1 MISTH
6 SCLWPKASGAVFKDR
21 AEPCKNTASKGLAT
35 KGHWFLSLVTG
46 LWYRENEKKEVFMEE
61 RARKHR
67 KDIKKA
73 FEADISVKKDQK
85 SSPVYL
91 TVGNDINEACED

>member
-1 MISTH
+1 
-6 SCLWPKASGAVFKDR
+6 
-21 AEPCKNTASKGLAT
+21 
-35 KGHWFLSLVTG
+35 
-46 LWYRENEKKEVFMEE
+46 MEE